1 MRTYYTTQFRSM
13 TSRVRNQ
20 QWNFI
25 GQSWGIRDSYWP
37 IRMSIKRHPWLMCVL
52 LPRWK
57 QGWNGLAI
65 ATAWKVGFIIIL
77 RLPLPSYKC
86 TRYFLSFHGN

>member
-1 MRTYYTTQFRSM
+1 
-13 TSRVRNQ
+13 
-20 QWNFI
+20 
-25 GQSWGIRDSYWP
+25 
-37 IRMSIKRHPWLMCVL
+37 MCVL